1 MEVKKT
7 MIDIKDVELF
17 AAAVVQSSAPNLTVE
32 EKLKLFLESKELAT
46 KHNNDLKKGTAAN
59 WLN

>member
-1 MEVKKT
+1 